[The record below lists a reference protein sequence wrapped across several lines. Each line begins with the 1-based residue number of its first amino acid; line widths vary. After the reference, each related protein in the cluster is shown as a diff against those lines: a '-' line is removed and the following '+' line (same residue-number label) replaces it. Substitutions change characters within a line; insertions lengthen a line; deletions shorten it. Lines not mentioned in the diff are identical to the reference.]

1 MVALF
6 LTKPFRHLVHNRNVK
21 TVWINDS
28 KCASAC
34 RQTKL
39 LSILS
44 LEVYTC
50 TLNVIPGFLGN
61 AVEHFLVT
69 PSLMPGD
76 YGELDLD
83 NEKKVHVYY

>member
-6 LTKPFRHLVHNRNVK
+6 LTKPFGHVVHNRNVK

-34 RQTKL
+34 KQTRL

-50 TLNVIPGFLGN
+50 TLNVIPGFQGN
-61 AVEHFLVT
+61 PVEHFLVT
-69 PSLMPGD
+69 HSLVSGN
-76 YGELDLD
+76 YG
-83 NEKKVHVYY
+83 NSI